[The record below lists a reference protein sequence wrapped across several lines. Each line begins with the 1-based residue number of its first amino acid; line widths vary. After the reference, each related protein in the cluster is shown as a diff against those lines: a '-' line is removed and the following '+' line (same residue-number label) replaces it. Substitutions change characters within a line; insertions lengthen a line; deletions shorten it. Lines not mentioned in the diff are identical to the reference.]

1 LIVSN
6 DSIKMKPSY
15 EITPEILKL
24 IVSVSEKIGEV
35 NAKYLIKQ
43 NPTLRKQN
51 KIKTI
56 HSSLSIEGNT
66 LSEEQITAILENK
79 RVVGPQKDIIEV
91 LNALEVYDN
100 LSSLKYQSEKDFLKA
115 HKLLMKNLIEDS
127 GTYRKKGVGIVKGA
141 KVEHIAPPYQNVT
154 FLMKDLFEYL
164 KDKSE
169 ISLIKSCVFHYEME
183 FIHPFMDGNGRMG
196 RLWQTLI
203 LMSEYKLFEFLPFET
218 LISKN
223 QEEYYKVLSVCDK
236 EGKSTHFISYML
248 QIIHTS
254 LSSLLENSTKKLN
267 ETERLELFI
276 ENVKEEFTRKD
287 YMKYFSDLSSA
298 TASRD
303 LKKGVENQIIE
314 KSGDKKTTVYIKK

>member
-1 LIVSN
+1 LIISN
-6 DSIKMKPSY
+6 DSIKMKPPY

-35 NAKYLIKQ
+35 NAKYLVKQ

-115 HKLLMKNLIEDS
+115 HKLLMKNLIEDP

-141 KVEHIAPPYQNVT
+141 KVEHIAPPYQNVP

-223 QEEYYKVLSVCDK
+223 QEEYYKILSVCDK

-248 QIIHTS
+248 QIIDTS

>member
-1 LIVSN
+1 
-6 DSIKMKPSY
+6 MKPPY

-35 NAKYLIKQ
+35 NAKYLVKQ

-91 LNALEVYDN
+91 LNALEIYDN
-100 LSSLKYQSEKDFLKA
+100 LSSLKYQSEKDFLKT
-115 HKLLMKNLIEDS
+115 HKLLMKNLIEDP
-127 GTYRKKGVGIVKGA
+127 GTYRKKGVGIVKGV
-141 KVEHIAPPYQNVT
+141 KVEHIAPPYQNVP

-223 QEEYYKVLSVCDK
+223 QEEYYKILSVCDK

-248 QIIHTS
+248 QIIDTS

>member
-1 LIVSN
+1 MIVSN

-35 NAKYLIKQ
+35 NAKYLVKQ

-115 HKLLMKNLIEDS
+115 HKLLMKNLIEDP

-141 KVEHIAPPYQNVT
+141 KVEHIAPPYQNVP

-196 RLWQTLI
+196 RLWQTRI

-223 QEEYYKVLSVCDK
+223 QEEYYKILSVCDK

-248 QIIHTS
+248 QIIDTS

-303 LKKGVENQIIE
+303 LKKGVESQIIE